1 MKAKQVTGAVFNM
14 IFRLVLS
21 IIIILV
27 VYRLA
32 MYSYHLGYMVFADV
46 AKEAEPGRDITI
58 AVDTEDSTMDVAKTL
73 ENRGLIDD
81 ARVFF
86 LQEMLSEYRGKIQ
99 PGVYTLNTSMTAE
112 KMLAEM
118 AANAP
123 SDDEES
129 EDAQTT
135 DTENTNASDDVSD
148 GVSDAA
154 EDRRQQQIRSLRSQ
168 TARMYND
175 SRSEICGLYQF
186 TGKGAS
192 AISGR
197 TGTVCTSDGSTDHPK
212 RDAELFENTA

>member
-1 MKAKQVTGAVFNM
+1 MNDVRQDCESAQHGTIRMTSMMHDTEEGTVMKAKQVTGAVFNM

-99 PGVYTLNTSMTAE
+99 PGIYTLNTSMTAE

-154 EDRRQQQIRSLRSQ
+154 EDTPAATDTQSAESH
-168 TARMYND
+168 
-175 SRSEICGLYQF
+175 SEDVQ
-186 TGKGAS
+186 
-192 AISGR
+192 
-197 TGTVCTSDGSTDHPK
+197 
-212 RDAELFENTA
+212 

>member
-81 ARVFF
+81 ARVFSCRKCC
-86 LQEMLSEYRGKIQ
+86 Q
-99 PGVYTLNTSMTAE
+99 NTVVRSSRAF
-112 KMLAEM
+112 
-118 AANAP
+118 
-123 SDDEES
+123 
-129 EDAQTT
+129 
-135 DTENTNASDDVSD
+135 
-148 GVSDAA
+148 
-154 EDRRQQQIRSLRSQ
+154 IRSIHL
-168 TARMYND
+168 
-175 SRSEICGLYQF
+175 
-186 TGKGAS
+186 
-192 AISGR
+192 
-197 TGTVCTSDGSTDHPK
+197 
-212 RDAELFENTA
+212 

>member
-46 AKEAEPGRDITI
+46 AKEAEPGRD
-58 AVDTEDSTMDVAKTL
+58 STMDVAKTL

-99 PGVYTLNTSMTAE
+99 PGIYTLNTSMTAE

-118 AANAP
+118 AANVP

-129 EDAQTT
+129 EDAQTK

-154 EDRRQQQIRSLRSQ
+154 EDTPAATDTQSAESH
-168 TARMYND
+168 
-175 SRSEICGLYQF
+175 SEDVQ
-186 TGKGAS
+186 
-192 AISGR
+192 
-197 TGTVCTSDGSTDHPK
+197 
-212 RDAELFENTA
+212 

>member
-58 AVDTEDSTMDVAKTL
+58 AVDTQDSTMDVAKTL

-99 PGVYTLNTSMTAE
+99 PGIYTLNTSMTAE

-123 SDDEES
+123 AEDTGSEEL
-129 EDAQTT
+129 QTT
-135 DTENTNASDDVSD
+135 DTENTNASDAATDSA
-148 GVSDAA
+148 SDAA
-154 EDRRQQQIRSLRSQ
+154 EDIPAATDTQPAE
-168 TARMYND
+168 TD
-175 SRSEICGLYQF
+175 SEGVQ
-186 TGKGAS
+186 
-192 AISGR
+192 
-197 TGTVCTSDGSTDHPK
+197 
-212 RDAELFENTA
+212 

>member
-21 IIIILV
+21 VIIILV

-99 PGVYTLNTSMTAE
+99 PGVYTLNTSM
-112 KMLAEM
+112 

-135 DTENTNASDDVSD
+135 DTENTNASDDVSN

-154 EDRRQQQIRSLRSQ
+154 EDTPAATDTQSVES
-168 TARMYND
+168 D
-175 SRSEICGLYQF
+175 SEDVQ
-186 TGKGAS
+186 
-192 AISGR
+192 
-197 TGTVCTSDGSTDHPK
+197 
-212 RDAELFENTA
+212 

>member
-1 MKAKQVTGAVFNM
+1 MHDTEEGTVMKAKQVTGAVFNM

-73 ENRGLIDD
+73 ENRGLIGD

-118 AANAP
+118 SANAP
-123 SDDEES
+123 SGDKES

-135 DTENTNASDDVSD
+135 DTENTNASEDVSD

-154 EDRRQQQIRSLRSQ
+154 EDTPAATDTQSVES
-168 TARMYND
+168 D
-175 SRSEICGLYQF
+175 SEDVQ
-186 TGKGAS
+186 
-192 AISGR
+192 
-197 TGTVCTSDGSTDHPK
+197 
-212 RDAELFENTA
+212 

>member
-32 MYSYHLGYMVFADV
+32 MYSYHLGYRVFSDV
-46 AKEAEPGRDITI
+46 AKEAEPCRDITI
-58 AVDTEDSTMDVAKTL
+58 AVDTQDSTMDVARTL

-86 LQEMLSEYRGKIQ
+86 LQEMLSEYHGKIQ

-118 AANAP
+118 SANAP
-123 SDDEES
+123 SGDKNS

-135 DTENTNASDDVSD
+135 DSENTNASDTASDV
-148 GVSDAA
+148 A
-154 EDRRQQQIRSLRSQ
+154 EDTPAETDTQPAE
-168 TARMYND
+168 TD
-175 SRSEICGLYQF
+175 SEDVQ
-186 TGKGAS
+186 
-192 AISGR
+192 
-197 TGTVCTSDGSTDHPK
+197 
-212 RDAELFENTA
+212 

>member
-86 LQEMLSEYRGKIQ
+86 LQEMLGK
-99 PGVYTLNTSMTAE
+99 A
-112 KMLAEM
+112 M
-118 AANAP
+118 AF
-123 SDDEES
+123 
-129 EDAQTT
+129 
-135 DTENTNASDDVSD
+135 
-148 GVSDAA
+148 
-154 EDRRQQQIRSLRSQ
+154 IRSIDL
-168 TARMYND
+168 
-175 SRSEICGLYQF
+175 
-186 TGKGAS
+186 
-192 AISGR
+192 
-197 TGTVCTSDGSTDHPK
+197 
-212 RDAELFENTA
+212 

>member
-118 AANAP
+118 AATAP
-123 SDDEES
+123 SDDKES

-135 DTENTNASDDVSD
+135 DTENTNASDEVSD

-154 EDRRQQQIRSLRSQ
+154 EDTPAATDTQSAESH
-168 TARMYND
+168 
-175 SRSEICGLYQF
+175 SEDVQ
-186 TGKGAS
+186 
-192 AISGR
+192 
-197 TGTVCTSDGSTDHPK
+197 
-212 RDAELFENTA
+212 

>member
-1 MKAKQVTGAVFNM
+1 MLPGHEHKSGAELAGQDCESAQHGTIRMTSMMHDMEEGTVMKAKQVTGAVFNM

-154 EDRRQQQIRSLRSQ
+154 EDTPAATDTQSAES
-168 TARMYND
+168 D
-175 SRSEICGLYQF
+175 SEDVQ
-186 TGKGAS
+186 
-192 AISGR
+192 
-197 TGTVCTSDGSTDHPK
+197 
-212 RDAELFENTA
+212 

>member
-58 AVDTEDSTMDVAKTL
+58 AVDTQDSTMDVARTL

-86 LQEMLSEYRGKIQ
+86 LQEMLSEYHGKIQ

-118 AANAP
+118 SANAP
-123 SDDEES
+123 SDDKDS

-135 DTENTNASDDVSD
+135 DSENTNASDTATDSA
-148 GVSDAA
+148 SDA
-154 EDRRQQQIRSLRSQ
+154 
-168 TARMYND
+168 
-175 SRSEICGLYQF
+175 G
-186 TGKGAS
+186 
-192 AISGR
+192 
-197 TGTVCTSDGSTDHPK
+197 
-212 RDAELFENTA
+212 ENTPAETDTQPAETDGEDVQ

>member
-58 AVDTEDSTMDVAKTL
+58 AA
-73 ENRGLIDD
+73 
-81 ARVFF
+81 
-86 LQEMLSEYRGKIQ
+86 EYRGKIQ
-99 PGVYTLNTSMTAE
+99 PGIYTLNTSMTAE

-154 EDRRQQQIRSLRSQ
+154 EDTPAATDTQSAESH
-168 TARMYND
+168 
-175 SRSEICGLYQF
+175 SEDVQ
-186 TGKGAS
+186 
-192 AISGR
+192 
-197 TGTVCTSDGSTDHPK
+197 
-212 RDAELFENTA
+212 

>member
-1 MKAKQVTGAVFNM
+1 MIIPRCTNSGQDCESAQHGTIRMTSMMHDTEEGTVMKAKQVTGAVFNM

-118 AANAP
+118 SANAP

-135 DTENTNASDDVSD
+135 DTENTNAPDDISD

-154 EDRRQQQIRSLRSQ
+154 EDTPAATDTQSAES
-168 TARMYND
+168 D
-175 SRSEICGLYQF
+175 SEDVQ
-186 TGKGAS
+186 
-192 AISGR
+192 
-197 TGTVCTSDGSTDHPK
+197 
-212 RDAELFENTA
+212 

>member
-118 AANAP
+118 SANAP
-123 SDDEES
+123 SDDKES

-135 DTENTNASDDVSD
+135 ETRMHQMMSQMAFRMLRRI
-148 GVSDAA
+148 
-154 EDRRQQQIRSLRSQ
+154 RRQQQIRSLWSQ

-192 AISGR
+192 TISGR
-197 TGTVCTSDGSTDHPK
+197 TGTVCTSDGSADHPK

>member
-1 MKAKQVTGAVFNM
+1 MNDVRQDCESASQNNPYDIIDTDKYRALQMHDTEEGTVMKAKQVTGAVFNM

-99 PGVYTLNTSMTAE
+99 PGIYTLNTSMTAE

-154 EDRRQQQIRSLRSQ
+154 EDTPAATDTQSAESH
-168 TARMYND
+168 
-175 SRSEICGLYQF
+175 SEDVQ
-186 TGKGAS
+186 
-192 AISGR
+192 
-197 TGTVCTSDGSTDHPK
+197 
-212 RDAELFENTA
+212 

>member
-46 AKEAEPGRDITI
+46 AKEAEPGR
-58 AVDTEDSTMDVAKTL
+58 DSTMDVAKTL

-123 SDDEES
+123 SDDKES

-135 DTENTNASDDVSD
+135 DTENTNASDEVSD

-154 EDRRQQQIRSLRSQ
+154 EDTPAATDTQSAESH
-168 TARMYND
+168 
-175 SRSEICGLYQF
+175 SEDVQ
-186 TGKGAS
+186 
-192 AISGR
+192 
-197 TGTVCTSDGSTDHPK
+197 
-212 RDAELFENTA
+212 

>member
-1 MKAKQVTGAVFNM
+1 MRYANAGQDCESAQHGTIRMTSMMHDTEEGTVMKAKQVTGAVFNM

-154 EDRRQQQIRSLRSQ
+154 EDTPAATDTQSAESH
-168 TARMYND
+168 
-175 SRSEICGLYQF
+175 SEDVQ
-186 TGKGAS
+186 
-192 AISGR
+192 
-197 TGTVCTSDGSTDHPK
+197 
-212 RDAELFENTA
+212 

>member
-58 AVDTEDSTMDVAKTL
+58 AVDTEDSTMDVARTL

-86 LQEMLSEYRGKIQ
+86 LQEMLSEYQGKIQ
-99 PGVYTLNTSMTAE
+99 PGVYTLNTSMTAD

-118 AANAP
+118 SANVP
-123 SDDEES
+123 SCDKEP

-135 DTENTNASDDVSD
+135 DTETTNITDDAT
-148 GVSDAA
+148 GG
-154 EDRRQQQIRSLRSQ
+154 
-168 TARMYND
+168 TND
-175 SRSEICGLYQF
+175 
-186 TGKGAS
+186 AS
-192 AISGR
+192 AE
-197 TGTVCTSDGSTDHPK
+197 TDTQP
-212 RDAELFENTA
+212 AETDSEDVQ

>member
-58 AVDTEDSTMDVAKTL
+58 AVDTQDSTMDVARTL

-86 LQEMLSEYRGKIQ
+86 LQEMLSEYHGKIQ
-99 PGVYTLNTSMTAE
+99 PGVYTLNTSMTAD

-118 AANAP
+118 SANAP
-123 SDDEES
+123 SGDKES

-135 DTENTNASDDVSD
+135 DTETTNTTDD
-148 GVSDAA
+148 A
-154 EDRRQQQIRSLRSQ
+154 
-168 TARMYND
+168 
-175 SRSEICGLYQF
+175 
-186 TGKGAS
+186 TGGTDDAS
-192 AISGR
+192 AE
-197 TGTVCTSDGSTDHPK
+197 TDTQP
-212 RDAELFENTA
+212 AETDSEDVQ

>member
-1 MKAKQVTGAVFNM
+1 MNDDVRRVTSWMHDTEEGTVMKAKQVTGAVFNM

-154 EDRRQQQIRSLRSQ
+154 EDTPAATDTQSAESH
-168 TARMYND
+168 
-175 SRSEICGLYQF
+175 SEDVQ
-186 TGKGAS
+186 
-192 AISGR
+192 
-197 TGTVCTSDGSTDHPK
+197 
-212 RDAELFENTA
+212 

>member
-58 AVDTEDSTMDVAKTL
+58 AVDTEDSTMDVARTL

-86 LQEMLSEYRGKIQ
+86 LQEMLSEYHGKIQ
-99 PGVYTLNTSMTAE
+99 PGVYTLNTSMTAD

-118 AANAP
+118 SANAP
-123 SDDEES
+123 SGDKES

-135 DTENTNASDDVSD
+135 DTETTNTTDD
-148 GVSDAA
+148 A
-154 EDRRQQQIRSLRSQ
+154 
-168 TARMYND
+168 
-175 SRSEICGLYQF
+175 
-186 TGKGAS
+186 TGGTDDAS
-192 AISGR
+192 AE
-197 TGTVCTSDGSTDHPK
+197 TDTQP
-212 RDAELFENTA
+212 AETDSEDVQ